1 LGKFKNLA
9 SARPSRMP
17 PDRQMLL
24 AWRMRLADLRAPA
37 CGMAHEGVRS
47 GADAKPLPNPLSPTG
62 YARTGLCPEAVRA
75 GHIGCSHTMARHLL
89 RDALDAMPESD
100 NEPLLR
106 ELNAL
111 ENAVSLLDHRRY
123 DAETRH
129 ARAVE
134 RGDAAE
140 AAAAQRAIGE
150 LVGEHRGYTGRALA
164 LRDAVLT
171 HLDSALVP
179 PDAPAQSI

>member
-1 LGKFKNLA
+1 
-9 SARPSRMP
+9 MQ
-17 PDRQMLL
+17 PDRQTLT
-24 AWRMRLADLRAPA
+24 AWRMRLAALRAPA

-47 GADAKPLPNPLSPTG
+47 GPDAKPLPNSLSPTG

-89 RDALDAMPESD
+89 RDALDAITGGD

-106 ELNAL
+106 ELNDL
-111 ENAVSLLDHRRY
+111 ENAISLLDHRRY

-129 ARAVE
+129 ARAVD

-140 AAAAQRAIGE
+140 AAVAQRAIDE
-150 LVGEHRGYTGRALA
+150 LVGEHRGYAGRALV
-164 LRDAVLT
+164 LRDGVLARLDAVLAP
-171 HLDSALVP
+171 S
-179 PDAPAQSI
+179 DAPAQ

>member
-1 LGKFKNLA
+1 
-9 SARPSRMP
+9 MP

-24 AWRMRLADLRAPA
+24 AWRKRLAALRAPA

-47 GADAKPLPNPLSPTG
+47 GPDTKPQPNARSPSG

-89 RDALDAMPESD
+89 RDALDAIAVSD
-100 NEPLLR
+100 NEPLLH
-106 ELNAL
+106 ELNDL
-111 ENAVSLLDHRRY
+111 ENAISLLDHRRY
-123 DAETRH
+123 DAETRR
-129 ARAVE
+129 ARAVDL
-134 RGDAAE
+134 GDAAE
-140 AAAAQRAIGE
+140 AAAAQRAIDE
-150 LVGEHRGYTGRALA
+150 LVGEHRGYAVRALV

-179 PDAPAQSI
+179 PGAPAQSI